1 MADGLAITPGTG
13 AIAATDEITTENGVG
28 VSARHAQRV
37 KLDVAGTDGAFT
49 DLSAANPMPVSGAFF
64 PATQPVSIAA
74 SVAVTGPLTDTQLRL
89 TPVPISGTVT
99 TGGLT
104 DTQIRAT
111 ALPVS
116 LASTTVTGSVVVT
129 GPLTDTQLRLTA
141 VPVSL
146 ASTTITGTSAISA
159 ASLPLPA
166 GAATET
172 TLAALNAKVTAVN
185 TGAVTISA
193 ALPTGA
199 NAIGSV
205 SSVDT
210 TASGSITAIS
220 QNVALALNGK
230 SGAAIQITGT
240 WVGTLQFEGTL
251 NGTDWVAVNGVF
263 AGTSTPGTT
272 ITANGL
278 VRLTPS
284 GLAQL
289 RIISTAWTSGTA
301 TITMRASDAAGGTFL
316 NQSLTAG
323 TNIIG
328 KVGIDQTTP
337 GTTNLVSIG
346 TNGVVA
352 LAAGA
357 AAIGSVSVTGTTA
370 ISAVSLPLP
379 AGAAT
384 ETTLAALN
392 TKVTAVNTGAVT
404 ISAALPTGANT
415 IGTTT
420 GPTLTKATQ
429 GATGYS
435 VQDLK
440 DAGRVIVNAATA
452 IAGVTCVTA
461 EALLALNISR
471 DGAATASATSHP
483 VTAGKRW
490 RITGMIVSARST
502 GATVL
507 SARVALRMNPAGAA
521 TATSPVIAIAS
532 MTQQAAALAEAGD
545 TRVLTF
551 PDGIEISGTMQ
562 VGLSQVCSA
571 ITGVVYASLIGYEY

>member
-49 DLSAANPMPVSGAFF
+49 DLSAANPLPVSGAFF

-104 DTQIRAT
+104 DTQIRAS

-116 LASTTVTGSVVVT
+116 LASTTVTGSV
-129 GPLTDTQLRLTA
+129 
-141 VPVSL
+141 
-146 ASTTITGTSAISA
+146 
-159 ASLPLPA
+159 
-166 GAATET
+166 
-172 TLAALNAKVTAVN
+172 
-185 TGAVTISA
+185 TISA
-193 ALPTGA
+193 ALPTG
-199 NAIGSV
+199 
-205 SSVDT
+205 
-210 TASGSITAIS
+210 
-220 QNVALALNGK
+220 
-230 SGAAIQITGT
+230 
-240 WVGTLQFEGTL
+240 
-251 NGTDWVAVNGVF
+251 
-263 AGTSTPGTT
+263 
-272 ITANGL
+272 
-278 VRLTPS
+278 
-284 GLAQL
+284 
-289 RIISTAWTSGTA
+289 
-301 TITMRASDAAGGTFL
+301 
-316 NQSLTAG
+316 
-323 TNIIG
+323 TN
-328 KVGIDQTTP
+328 
-337 GTTNLVSIG
+337 
-346 TNGVVA
+346 
-352 LAAGA
+352 
-357 AAIGSVSVTGTTA
+357 AIGSVSVTGTTA

-471 DGAATASATSHP
+471 DGAATASATSHT

-545 TRVLTF
+545 TCVLTF